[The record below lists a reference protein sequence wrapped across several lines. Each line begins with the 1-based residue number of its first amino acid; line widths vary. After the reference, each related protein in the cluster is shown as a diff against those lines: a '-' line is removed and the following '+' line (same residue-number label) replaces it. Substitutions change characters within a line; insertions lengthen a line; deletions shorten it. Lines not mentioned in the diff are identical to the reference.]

1 MTLQRIWR
9 SPHWPCSR
17 AKRLEVIYKGVRSAG
32 KTFFSEPS
40 MDSAKM
46 TELDHDEKIEA
57 PAQLE
62 YTHDDVFGEIT
73 EDGPNFRNVSTT

>member
-17 AKRLEVIYKGVRSAG
+17 AKRLEVIYKGVGSAG
-32 KTFFSEPS
+32 KISFSEPS

-46 TELDHDEKIEA
+46 TELDEKIEA

-73 EDGPNFRNVSTT
+73 EDGPNFRNVRTT